1 MKNTNKSLVS
11 KILLMIIITLISIFA
26 IQICTTY
33 TYASTQDRLSANV
46 TSRGSADDLPII
58 SDPNSVYKP
67 NNEINS
73 ITSKILGAV
82 TPICYAAAVII
93 VLIKG
98 VQIMKAAPDEKAK
111 ISEQMIGVVIGAAI
125 LFAMGTIV
133 GIVARLSQKIV

>member
-1 MKNTNKSLVS
+1 MDNCSLVS

-46 TSRGSADDLPII
+46 TSRGSADDLPTI
-58 SDPNSVYKP
+58 SDPNSVYNP

-125 LFAMGTIV
+125 GTIV